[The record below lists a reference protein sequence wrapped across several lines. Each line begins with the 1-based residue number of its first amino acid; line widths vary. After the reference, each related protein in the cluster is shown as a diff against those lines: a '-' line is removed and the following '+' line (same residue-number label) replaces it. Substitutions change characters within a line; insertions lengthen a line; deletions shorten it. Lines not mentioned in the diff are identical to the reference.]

1 MDKPPFELDT
11 LQYLI
16 DNHSDKLTYQVL
28 AEIPFGHQDFPLYSV
43 EIGKPQGI
51 CPTVLFVGGVHGV
64 ERIGAQ
70 VILAFLSSLLHRL
83 NWDCHLQQLLTR
95 VRLAFVPVVN
105 PVGLFM
111 GTRGNGNRV
120 DLMRNAPIES
130 SEKVSFLVG
139 GQRISP
145 RLPWYRGHGEMELE
159 CAALTQYV
167 AQLLNHSSSLVSLD
181 AHSGFGLSD
190 HIWFPYAHSRQ
201 YFESANYIYYLKQ
214 LFEASYPHHGHY
226 RLAPQS
232 QFYRTHGDIWD
243 YAYQQHQTSN
253 HQSVFTSANLSEGRL
268 ACGHAGDGNIAYR
281 NVAQGN
287 IASGDVNRSAST
299 FPIIPPIPFVPLT
312 LEMGSWAWIKK
323 NPRQIFNFAGFFN
336 PQKTHRHHRILRRHT
351 VLMQFLMETA
361 YAQVLEGITPV
372 HAIKL
377 TQQAKQYWY
386 QGESR

>member
-11 LQYLI
+11 LQYLL
-16 DNHSDKLTYQVL
+16 DNHCDKLTYQIL

-43 EIGKPQGI
+43 EMGPSQGI
-51 CPTVLFVGGVHGV
+51 RPTVLFVGGVHGV

-70 VILAFLSSLLHRL
+70 VILAFLNSLLHRL

-139 GQRISP
+139 GQRISS
-145 RLPWYRGHGEMELE
+145 RLPWYRGHGKMELE
-159 CAALTQYV
+159 SAALTQYV
-167 AQLLNHSSSLVSLD
+167 AQLLRRSSSLVSLD

-243 YAYQQHQTSN
+243 YAYQQHTL
-253 HQSVFTSANLSEGRL
+253 HPQSFFTSVNLEKGNLSL
-268 ACGHAGDGNIAYR
+268 GDT
-281 NVAQGN
+281 AQGCIQGC
-287 IASGDVNRSAST
+287 IASGGTTHNVSK
-299 FPIIPPIPFVPLT
+299 PPIPFLPLT

-361 YAQVLEGITPV
+361 YAQILEGVAPA
-372 HAIKL
+372 HAVQL

-386 QGESR
+386 QGEAR